1 MHCRIETNK
10 TKLEKIESHVNKIEN
25 KIITKYDMTRETSE
39 EYYKKYFNKNKI
51 KIRIR
56 LNKIRIREIRNE
68 EDNLSMQ

>member
-56 LNKIRIREIRNE
+56 
-68 EDNLSMQ
+68 

>member
-56 LNKIRIREIRNE
+56 QNKIRIREIRNE